1 LFGKFLNILP
11 DELVDPQKV
20 GRDMTKI
27 GHHGTGQIEVKVT
40 ALTELDYVI
49 GLIKQA
55 YLLTI

>member
-1 LFGKFLNILP
+1 
-11 DELVDPQKV
+11 
-20 GRDMTKI
+20 MTKI